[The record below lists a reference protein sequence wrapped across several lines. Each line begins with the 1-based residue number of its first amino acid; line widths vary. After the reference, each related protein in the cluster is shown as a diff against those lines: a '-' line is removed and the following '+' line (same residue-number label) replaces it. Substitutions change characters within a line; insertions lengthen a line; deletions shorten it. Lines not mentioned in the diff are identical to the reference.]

1 MLEQPASLFS
11 FYVFPELL
19 VFAGFISVFLL
30 FRLQRANCVAVQK
43 QGCGLQFNMRPL
55 SDGNIYNDYHAISAS
70 LRQVVADNGSNIHGQ
85 WRIDMNTP
93 K

>member
-43 QGCGLQFNMRPL
+43 RGCGLQFNMRPL
-55 SDGNIYNDYHAISAS
+55 SDGNIYNDYHAISACCVRLS
-70 LRQVVADNGSNIHGQ
+70 LIMAATFTDSGVSI
-85 WRIDMNTP
+85 
-93 K
+93 